1 MKKDPVAATVNF
13 GTAMNISA
21 IMANVQRAAFGIAK
35 IALKMNAMVRV

>member
-21 IMANVQRAAFGIAK
+21 GMANAQRVAFGIEK
-35 IALKMNAMVRV
+35 VALKMNAMVHA